1 MNTTSANSK
10 TKRKHPFWHFWECTR
25 CSSPSEETR
34 QQLLAAAFDEIHQC
48 GFQAASINHILKRT
62 GVTKGALYHHFPSKT
77 SLGYAVV
84 DEMIHAEV
92 RGLWIA
98 PLQTG
103 NPIDAIIQPLKISG
117 EQLTLEDIKLGCPLN
132 NLAQEMAPID
142 EGFRQRIEAIYQEW
156 RTALA
161 TALRRGQDNGEV
173 RQNIEP
179 ENLAVMLIATM
190 EGCIGMAKNAQSRDI
205 LLSCGDSLINL
216 LEGLRTPAKTNNNQ
230 LNKD

>member
-1 MNTTSANSK
+1 MVAVSTNDKKKSK
-10 TKRKHPFWHFWECTR
+10 RRFWHFWECSR

-34 QQLLAAAFDEIHQC
+34 QQLLGAAFEEIHQC

-77 SLGYAVV
+77 SLGYAIV
-84 DEMIHAEV
+84 DELIHGQVKA
-92 RGLWIA
+92 LWIT

-103 NPIDAIIQPLKISG
+103 NPIDAIIHQINISAK
-117 EQLTLEDIKLGCPLN
+117 QLTLEDIKLGCPLN

-156 RTALA
+156 RAALTA
-161 TALRRGQDNGEV
+161 ALERGQSNGDV
-173 RQNIEP
+173 RKNIEP
-179 ENLAVMLIATM
+179 SSMALMLIATL

-205 LLSCGDSLINL
+205 LLSCGGSLVQI
-216 LEGLRTPAKTNNNQ
+216 LEGLRASSETRGNFTK
-230 LNKD
+230 